1 MRNLNLPNRLTLL
14 RMLLVPVFI
23 ACFYLHAVISW
34 WNWLAAAV
42 FVIAA
47 ATDLVDGYIAR
58 SRQLVTSFGK
68 LMDPMADK
76 LLFCSAFIML
86 TWQHRL
92 PAILCIIFIARELVI
107 SGFRLV
113 TAASG
118 TVIAAGPLGK
128 LKTALQAVGIV
139 LLLLNNPIFEQWGI
153 PLDAIVILLAAVVTV
168 WSAADYIIRN
178 RKAVNWN

>member
-1 MRNLNLPNRLTLL
+1 MRNLNLPNRLTML

-23 ACFYLHAVISW
+23 ACFYLHEMIDW
-34 WNWLAAAV
+34 WNWLAAGV

-47 ATDLVDGYIAR
+47 VTDLFDGYIAR
-58 SRQLVTSFGK
+58 SRNLVTSFGK
-68 LMDPMADK
+68 LMDPIADK

-92 PAILCIIFIARELVI
+92 PAILCILFIGREIVI

-113 TAASG
+113 TATSG
-118 TVIAAGPLGK
+118 TVIAAGSLGK

-139 LLLLNNPIFEQWGI
+139 AVLLNNPIFEQWGI
-153 PLDAIVILLAAVVTV
+153 PFDGIVISLAALVTV